1 MNNQILPRGMIATA
15 TLHKLLEEMKNLTD
29 EEIMKLFSEVEVEKV
44 ARTKGGTAEKP
55 LIACPHCG
63 SIGTVRTGKTAAGTQ
78 RYICKDCKKTFTPKT
93 NTIFS
98 NSNLDQGQWYK
109 IFKGI
114 VERVSLQKIAEDI
127 GMSVK
132 CAWYNKHKI
141 QTVLLALYGDQDTFQ
156 DIAECDECFARLSF
170 KGKRDPNFFITGLG
184 RLPRHRRSSTE
195 KKEYLIKNGYSDIV
209 FNDPEEL
216 DRLLYKSNFLPGTNR
231 DNVCILSGKDRSGN
245 LYISPACLG
254 NAEPR
259 HIQSHFQ
266 ERFASD
272 AILVTDSSNA
282 YGPFAKS
289 RNLRYEKLESGQHS
303 RGPYSLSRINAV
315 HSNLRDYMPKSG
327 KNLLATKYLD
337 LGLIFF
343 WWQEK
348 HKDLTPSE
356 QVEALQKCIKDN
368 PGVGI
373 INYHQLR
380 HRPLSLD
387 TKNLIPQYV

>member
-1 MNNQILPRGMIATA
+1 MITTA
-15 TLHKLLEEMKNLTD
+15 TLTKLLEELKNLTD
-29 EEIMKLFSEVEVEKV
+29 EEIAKLFSEVEVEKS
-44 ARTKGGTAEKP
+44 ARVKGGTNKDQM
-55 LIACPHCG
+55 IACPHCG
-63 SIGTVRTGKTAAGTQ
+63 SIATVKSGKTAAGTQ
-78 RYICKDCKKTFTPKT
+78 RYLCKDCRKTFTLET

-98 NSNLDQGQWYK
+98 HSNLDKRQWYQ

-114 VERVSLQKIAEDI
+114 VERSSLATIAEKI

-141 QTVLLALYGDQDTFQ
+141 QTVLLALYGEQDTFQ
-156 DIAECDECFARLSF
+156 DIVECDECFARLSF
-170 KGKRDPNFFITGLG
+170 KGKRDPDFFITDLR
-184 RLPRHRRSSTE
+184 RLPRHRRSKTE
-195 KKEYLIKNGYSDIV
+195 KTQYLIEHGYSEIV
-209 FNDPEEL
+209 YNAPDEL
-216 DRLLYKSNFLPGTNR
+216 ERLLYGSNFLPGTNR

-245 LYISPACLG
+245 LYMSPACLG

-259 HIQSHFQ
+259 HIQTHFQ

-272 AILVTDSSNA
+272 AILVTDSSKA

-289 RNLRYEKLESGQHS
+289 HNLRYEKLASGQHS

-348 HKDLTPSE
+348 HKQLTQSE
-356 QVEALQKCIKDN
+356 QVDALQKCIIDN

-373 INYHQLR
+373 VTYHQLR
-380 HRPLSLD
+380 NRPLSLD
-387 TKNLIPQYV
+387 TKGLIPQYV